1 MADAVDG
8 QVNGESR
15 RRDSVYGTAAQM
27 ASCLKV
33 RAIAKWVTPVGGN
46 AAADRRP
53 QFTPHEFVQSS
64 DTL

>member
-8 QVNGESR
+8 QVNGEPR

-33 RAIAKWVTPVGGN
+33 RAIADWVTPVGGN
-46 AAADRRP
+46 VTGDRR
-53 QFTPHEFVQSS
+53 TR
-64 DTL
+64 

>member
-8 QVNGESR
+8 HVNGEPR

-33 RAIAKWVTPVGGN
+33 RAIANWVTPVGGN
-46 AAADRRP
+46 VTGDRRP
-53 QFTPHEFVQSS
+53 R
-64 DTL
+64 